1 MAGSEGDMFEDS
13 NMSQGKKKVSSTYQ
27 PENKSISYMYDCAI
41 LFDWDVDVESPFSF
55 HDVSRFTEKEMKP
68 LWFSKNFGVNSR
80 LTQLRNL
87 SPFPG
92 RVVSLFGKIEIGAT
106 DKEKKD
112 IVKNLNMKYRD
123 LATKCGSEVKTCLKK
138 LAEDTA
144 YRHLSLFSVKSA
156 AVEKEVWNKVK
167 KTTKKKWTSS
177 SSCSS
182 SSASDVSSSILKRTK
197 YVYSSVQSGTKTVAD
212 VGDGAAASAGVAE
225 GGGDDDTVAAAP
237 AAGAGVAPAASAG
250 VAEGGGDDDTVGAAS
265 AGVAPAAS
273 AGVAEGGGDD
283 NAAASAACTADSD
296 AASASAPV
304 VNDPSPWE
312 KEFIQFPSHSIFF
325 QKLRNAQG
333 QCNLSKKRAQI
344 CWRGHR
350 TSVGPKDGGMS
361 KIEMMKRLVSAL
373 KNIRSITEAEKEVY
387 FIINKVF
394 LICYL

>member
-68 LWFSKNFGVNSR
+68 LWFSKNLGVNSR

-182 SSASDVSSSILKRTK
+182 VSASDVSSSILKRTK

-237 AAGAGVAPAASAG
+237 
-250 VAEGGGDDDTVGAAS
+250 AAS